1 LESAAKNRKVELRSI
16 NRETGSNR
24 SADKGMSWIM
34 LRLFSKITGQS
45 HLAGRV
51 ASLQDRTSKL
61 VLPRCERCGFGTMR
75 VFHADPDMYDDVL
88 EPGQTRMR
96 CDRADCGCV
105 VTVVSREAV
114 RA

>member
-1 LESAAKNRKVELRSI
+1 LAFAAKNRKVELRRI
-16 NRETGSNR
+16 NREIGGNGG
-24 SADKGMSWIM
+24 ADKRTNRVMR
-34 LRLFSKITGQS
+34 RLFSKMMGQS

-51 ASLQDRTSKL
+51 ASLQDRASKL

-75 VFHADPDMYDDVL
+75 VFHANPDMYDDVL

-96 CDRADCGCV
+96 CDRPDCGCV